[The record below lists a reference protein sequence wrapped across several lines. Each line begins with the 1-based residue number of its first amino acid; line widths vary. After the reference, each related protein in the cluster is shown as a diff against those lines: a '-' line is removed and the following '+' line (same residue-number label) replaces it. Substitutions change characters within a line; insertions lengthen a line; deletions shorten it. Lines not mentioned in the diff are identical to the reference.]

1 MQRAVSENILT
12 NPCCYDTMTAIL
24 KGMELETMTPVM
36 PTIIDTVF
44 KDDSPSNTV
53 KRIKEML
60 KTYGIETEEKWNESG
75 VPNCHSLRVS
85 VFGTAFG
92 VNGKGVTEEFA
103 LASGYG
109 ELMERLQLGRI
120 FSAEQQKENA
130 YEALRA
136 DDTSLP
142 MKELL
147 AKNRKWYTSYAEL
160 LKQQTGVVL
169 SEEELLSQYCSADG
183 NIKVVP
189 FYCVNS
195 DSVEHLP
202 SELLDAVYS
211 TNGCAAGN
219 SMEEA
224 VVQAISETVERSY
237 SARILLEEI
246 SVPDIPEEVLQEC
259 PIAYKIISFLR
270 ENGFKV
276 TVKDCSLG
284 TKFPVVCVC
293 LIDQKTGKYHT
304 HFGAYPHFEIAL
316 QRTLTETFQGRNINE
331 VAKFDNFFQM
341 KKGDLD
347 VSNLLSQLVK
357 GTSERKPEF
366 FMASSATYQ
375 KNCGFAGKNNQE
387 LLEECI
393 RFFDEQ
399 GYDILIRDYSC
410 LGFPTY
416 QVIIPG
422 FSEAFTYRLNQKK
435 TQSQYAQFGQSVLR
449 NPSAASVEEIMGFMM
464 NLNQLAKRKMIQP
477 RFTRQTNLPLQL
489 TAREEQYLTHASMAN
504 LYYTLGRYGETI
516 RYIDKMLATGIDK
529 DAEKLICIKRY
540 LMLGAE
546 GYGQNDVRM
555 ILEQFHLPQT
565 VQQLYAAVSAGK
577 NLMDPFVAHCDLQC
591 QASCN
596 LYGICMKKRTEEL
609 VHFIN
614 TKQQEMD
621 HSAVGKKMSQ
631 LLRKSK

>member
-1 MQRAVSENILT
+1 
-12 NPCCYDTMTAIL
+12 
-24 KGMELETMTPVM
+24 MEVVHMMPVM
-36 PTIIDTVF
+36 PTILDAAF
-44 KDDSPSNTV
+44 KDDSPLNTV
-53 KRIKEML
+53 KRIKEIL
-60 KTYGIETEEKWNESG
+60 NTYGIETEEKWNESG
-75 VPNCHSLRVS
+75 VPNCYSLRVS

-130 YEALRA
+130 YETLRA
-136 DDTSLP
+136 DNTVIP
-142 MKELL
+142 AKELL
-147 AKNRKWYTSYAEL
+147 NNNRKWYTAYTQL
-160 LKQQTGVVL
+160 LKEQTGTEM
-169 SEEELLSQYCSADG
+169 SEEDLLAQYCSAEG
-183 NIKVVP
+183 KIKVTP

-195 DSVEHLP
+195 HTMEYLP
-202 SELLDAVYS
+202 SEMMDAVYS

-224 VVQAISETVERSY
+224 VVQAISEIAERSF
-237 SARILLEEI
+237 SARVLAEEI
-246 SVPDIPEEVLQEC
+246 AVPDIPEEVLQSC
-259 PIAYKIISFLR
+259 TIAYKIITFLR
-270 ENGFKV
+270 ENGFRV

-341 KKGDLD
+341 KKGNLD
-347 VSNLLSQLVK
+347 VQNLLQQLVK

-366 FMASSATYQ
+366 FIPSQESYQ
-375 KNCGFAGKNNQE
+375 KTCGFAGNNNQE

-393 RFFDEQ
+393 HFFVEQ

-422 FSEAFTYRLNQKK
+422 FSEAFTYRLHKK
-435 TQSQYAQFGQSVLR
+435 KNQSQYAQFGQNVLR
-449 NPSAASVEEIMGFMM
+449 NPSAANVEEIIGYMM
-464 NLNQLAKRKMIQP
+464 NLAEITKRKMSQP
-477 RFTRQTNLPLQL
+477 RFTKQTNLPLQL
-489 TAREEQYLTHASMAN
+489 SAQEEQYLMHASMAN

-516 RYIDKMLATGIDK
+516 RCIDKMLDTGISK
-529 DAEKLICIKRY
+529 DVERLICIKRY
-540 LMLGAE
+540 LSLGAD
-546 GYGQNDVRM
+546 GYVQSEIRT
-555 ILEQFHLPQT
+555 ILEHFHQKQT
-565 VQQLYAAVSAGK
+565 VQQLYAAVLEGK
-577 NLMDPFVAHCDLQC
+577 NLMDPFVAHCDLKC
-591 QASCN
+591 QPSCQFQE
-596 LYGICMKKRTEEL
+596 ICVKKRTEEL

-614 TKQQEMD
+614 NKQRKMD
-621 HSAVGKKMSQ
+621 HSLVGKQIAQ
-631 LLRKSK
+631 LLNNGK